1 MHNND
6 EIEKLALELNKV
18 KDTLL
23 KVSHALHDIAIDIL
37 NLGHCRAEFILK
49 GIEEFSV

>member
-6 EIEKLALELNKV
+6 EIETLALELNKV
-18 KDTLL
+18 
-23 KVSHALHDIAIDIL
+23 DIAIDIL
-37 NLGHCRAEFILK
+37 NLEHCRAEFILK